1 MNMIKKLNLS
11 RKLSLILGIILLA
24 VFVLLITMTA
34 ILSRKAI
41 VQTVNGELTTKAKM
55 NGIQIQQI
63 FDEADQ
69 SAGNVKQYMERAYQ
83 TAEDSPML
91 NLVPTGPETYV
102 SQLQSQFYHKTLTPI
117 GRDAEKYLSESIR
130 NIVFTNPDIESML
143 VLFEPYQFQ
152 PNLRDY
158 GLYVNKKSESGLVEA
173 YGEYDQYSSQEY
185 YHTPAIYGTP
195 HVTEPMDENGTI
207 VVAYGVPFYYKNRL
221 KGVSVAEINIENF
234 NKVDAST
241 DRYPSMYAS
250 IFDSKQTIVYH
261 SKDPANRG
269 KSLKEFIPRDEDY
282 SRVQSMLSN
291 GNAFQMKTVRQDGVD
306 VMRFFY
312 PIKAGDE
319 TWWSLSTI
327 TVKEMNQSVNTTVL
341 ILSLVCAAALVML
354 LIVFPMV
361 LRRLLDPLKTVVDAA
376 QGIYEGNLEVQ
387 VEYRSGDEIGTLAET
402 FDMMSNNLK
411 RMMSDIQ
418 YLLGEMADGNFDLD
432 TLAEDSYAGEFQ
444 EILGSIRKLNMK
456 LTNSLKEIS
465 HSSEKLYA
473 GSEQVSAGAQA
484 LAQGAAEQAA
494 SMEEQAASIAEISL
508 QSETN
513 ALNANEAIQI
523 ASETGIQMM
532 KGSKQMEEM
541 LEAME
546 EIKASSGEIKK
557 IIKTIEDIAYQ
568 TKILALNAAVEATHA
583 GEFGKGFGVVA
594 GEVQSLALKASEA
607 SKNTAILI
615 ENSLSAVEK
624 GSLLADKEAHILL
637 EAVKG
642 SEEVEK
648 FVKKISKAT
657 AEQADAINQITQ
669 GMEQI
674 SSVVQTNS
682 AAAEEFSS
690 SSQEMSQLARDLQEE
705 VDNFKLHQ

>member
-1 MNMIKKLNLS
+1 MKKKLNLS

-24 VFVLLITMTA
+24 VFVLLISMTA
-34 ILSRKAI
+34 ILFRKAI
-41 VQTVNGELTTKAKM
+41 VQTVNGELNTKAKM

-63 FDEADQ
+63 FDEADKA
-69 SAGNVKQYMERAYQ
+69 AGNIKQYMERSYQ
-83 TAEDSPML
+83 TAEENPKL
-91 NLVPTGPETYV
+91 AVIPTGQETNV
-102 SQLQSQFYHKTLTPI
+102 TQMQSQFYHKTLTPI

-130 NIVFTNPDIESML
+130 NIVSSNADIESMI

-152 PNLRDY
+152 SNLKDY
-158 GLYVNKKSESGLVEA
+158 GIYLNKKSESGEVEP
-173 YGEYDQYSSQEY
+173 YGEYDQYSAKEY
-185 YHTPAIYGTP
+185 YHSPAIYGMP
-195 HVTEPMDENGTI
+195 HVTEPMEENGSLI
-207 VVAYGVPFYYKNRL
+207 VAYGVPFYYKNRL
-221 KGVSVAEINIENF
+221 KGVSVAEIGIEHF
-234 NKVDAST
+234 NKIDAST

-250 IFDSKQTIVYH
+250 IFDSNQKIVYH
-261 SKDPANRG
+261 SQDPKKLG
-269 KSLKEFIPRDEDY
+269 MSLKESIPIENEY
-282 SRVQSMLSN
+282 AQVQTMLQN
-291 GNAFQMKTVRQDGVD
+291 GNAFQMKTIRQDGVG

-327 TVKEMNQSVNTTVL
+327 TIKEMNESVNMTVL
-341 ILSLVCAAALVML
+341 YLSLVCAAALAML
-354 LIVFPMV
+354 LIVLPMV
-361 LRRLLDPLKTVVDAA
+361 LTKLLDPLKTVVDAA
-376 QGIYEGNLEVQ
+376 QGIYEGNLDIE
-387 VEYRSGDEIGTLAET
+387 VEYRSGDEIGALSET
-402 FDMMSNNLK
+402 FDKMSHNLK
-411 RMMSDIQ
+411 LMMSDIQ
-418 YLLGEMADGNFDLD
+418 YLLGEMADGNFNLD
-432 TLAEDSYAGEFQ
+432 THAEDSYAGEFK
-444 EILGSIRKLNMK
+444 EILNSIRKLNLK

-465 HSSEKLYA
+465 QSSEKLYA

-494 SMEEQAASIAEISL
+494 SIEEQAANIAEISL

-513 ALNANEAIQI
+513 AINAEEAIQR
-523 ASETGIQMM
+523 ALDTGLQMM
-532 KGSKQMEEM
+532 KGSEQMEEM
-541 LEAME
+541 LEAMTD
-546 EIKASSGEIKK
+546 IKSSSGEIKK

-594 GEVQSLALKASEA
+594 GEVQNLAFKASEA
-607 SKNTAILI
+607 SKNTAVLI

-624 GSLLADKEAHILL
+624 GSIIADKEAHILL

-690 SSQEMSQLARDLQEE
+690 SSQEISQLAGNLQKE
-705 VDNFKLHQ
+705 VDNFKLYD